1 MVHATPRRTVRVLA
15 LGAAVSIL
23 ALGACQSPEPDVSG
37 QPAPGG
43 GLILSDAEVGNITM
57 SANNAEIQ
65 AAQLALQK
73 SRNDAVRQF
82 AQRMIT
88 DHTTLNQRL
97 ASLEGDLRGTT
108 GSQLNQQINSTAQQ
122 TLRTLQQLEGAQ
134 FDRTYMQN
142 QVQQHQWLLESL
154 DNALIPSA
162 RNNRLEK
169 DLMEARSIVAS
180 HLQQAQQIHGTLNR

>member
-1 MVHATPRRTVRVLA
+1 MVHATARRTVRVLA

>member
-1 MVHATPRRTVRVLA
+1 MVHATPRRPARVLA
-15 LGAAVSIL
+15 LGAAISIL
-23 ALGACQSPEPDVSG
+23 ALGACQSPEPDVRG
-37 QPAPGG
+37 QPAPGE
-43 GLILSDAEVGNITM
+43 GLILSDAEVGNIAM

-65 AAQLALQK
+65 TSQLALQK

-169 DLMEARSIVAS
+169 DLMEARSMVAS